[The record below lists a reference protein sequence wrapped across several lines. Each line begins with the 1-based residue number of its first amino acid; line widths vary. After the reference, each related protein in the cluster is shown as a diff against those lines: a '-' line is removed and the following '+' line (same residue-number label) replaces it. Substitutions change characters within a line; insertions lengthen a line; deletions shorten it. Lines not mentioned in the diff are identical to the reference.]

1 MAILLVFEALII
13 PTLCGWWIDIC
24 SLSLLN
30 ATRTERIESYMAS
43 PSTSI
48 GFHWLFGML
57 FIFYFAT
64 FLLFTKEVLR
74 PGLIWFMRNLN
85 DPEFNPIREMMNQ
98 PVTRHIRFQYSVNKN
113 FLINSLVPS

>member
-1 MAILLVFEALII
+1 LVFEAMVI
-13 PTLCGWWIDIC
+13 PTICGWWIDIC

-30 ATRTERIESYMAS
+30 ATLSERFESYSTS
-43 PSTSI
+43 PGTSI

-74 PGLIWFMRNLN
+74 PGLVWFMRNLN

-98 PVTRHIRFQYSVNKN
+98 PVMRHIR
-113 FLINSLVPS
+113 